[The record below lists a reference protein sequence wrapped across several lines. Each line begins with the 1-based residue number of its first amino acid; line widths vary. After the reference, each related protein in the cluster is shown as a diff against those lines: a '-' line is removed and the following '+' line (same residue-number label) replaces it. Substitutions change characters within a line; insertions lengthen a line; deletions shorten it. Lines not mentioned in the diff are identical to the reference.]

1 MPRPLPRFACFG
13 LIDCL
18 LAHTPLSVKYD
29 ADHSGFLD
37 LEELSKLVAVLGT
50 TLTSEEGMISV
61 DKNGDGKIS
70 KEEFVEWMSR
80 PEDH

>member
-1 MPRPLPRFACFG
+1 M
-13 LIDCL
+13 
-18 LAHTPLSVKYD
+18 
-29 ADHSGFLD
+29 
-37 LEELSKLVAVLGT
+37 EELSKLVAVLGT
-50 TLTSEEGMISV
+50 TLTSEEVMISV